1 MHINSAMVEKDYFV
15 TLFLK
20 HLFTAEPR
28 IVFKGGTCLSKCF
41 GLIDRF
47 SEDIDITMRPDAT
60 QKQKKGLKYH
70 IVDTANKLGLE
81 HTNAD
86 SIMSGRSYANHKI
99 AFPSSFMSDTL
110 KPLLIVE
117 TFFRPV
123 SLSTLTM
130 PASSLL
136 YEHLRTEE
144 AYDVIAEYGLEPF
157 DATVQSLNITFIDK
171 LYALI
176 VYHLKNRVEGRSRH
190 LYDLHRI
197 LPHIELNGEF
207 FRLLEEMGE
216 YERNDLASMRSPI
229 DIDPSMF
236 TTSLR
241 NIISE
246 EVYKKDY
253 ETKTLPLLFDA
264 VPYKETVRSL
274 QSVIDRIDA
283 EGGEFLVDKP
293 MNFIVHGRK
302 TAKA

>member
-1 MHINSAMVEKDYFV
+1 
-15 TLFLK
+15 
-20 HLFTAEPR
+20 
-28 IVFKGGTCLSKCF
+28 
-41 GLIDRF
+41 
-47 SEDIDITMRPDAT
+47 MRPDAT

-264 VPYKETVRSL
+264 VPYEETVRSL
-274 QSVIDRIDA
+274 RSVIDRIDA
-283 EGGEFLVDKP
+283 ESGEFLVDKP
-293 MNFIVHGRK
+293 MNFIIHGR
-302 TAKA
+302 TAAEA